1 MADIARLFLEGA
13 RPLPTRIPPQRRAPQ
28 PSSPV
33 APSAPPAPMPS
44 TQTSETLAAATTVLG
59 LASGVNQA
67 ASWRLLVQAAQGLA
81 QEQST
86 AVALVGLLPNGD
98 KTSFIVD
105 VVGVESMEELPVVRT
120 AQEAGSDNLAVTD
133 MQVARAL
140 HRLRPAVG
148 LWIICAPPCTAR
160 TFPAIA
166 SILHQWLLACPT
178 DNDGLIS
185 GYQFL
190 KQSWVSAGG
199 KDGRVVPSVYLLS
212 EDYAQSAVVHK
223 RLRKAVQ
230 EFLGADL
237 ALAGAGPSHR
247 GTGGGGDE
255 PIRVLS
261 VAYHGPTDA
270 LWAAVLD
277 ELCPMSGNDESFPPT
292 EVESAL
298 DHVEDQAA
306 TVVRQSVTA
315 STFALDHLAQVLDPE
330 ERAALAAGFEEPAVA
345 PRHTPRPAPTP
356 TVAPRPAPVVQS
368 VSAEPPAP
376 AHRAA
381 AASLRAA
388 IDVMSQIP
396 PTPAPAPAAESK
408 IENGGGQKSK
418 IANSNSLRA
427 FDLGVHQDRTAQW
440 DAVERSIWD
449 LSPRSALLDAKP
461 PMSWASETCI
471 SIDAQGRVNV
481 WALYKDGASW
491 FALREWANEH
501 RNLLALTRRDLIVD
515 KAAEVA
521 VHIVLPLDDP
531 RPASEAAESESIVKM
546 LMRAPT
552 QNLHLYRL
560 RLVQWNERRG
570 LMVVPI
576 A

>member
-1 MADIARLFLEGA
+1 
-13 RPLPTRIPPQRRAPQ
+13 
-28 PSSPV
+28 
-33 APSAPPAPMPS
+33 
-44 TQTSETLAAATTVLG
+44 LG
-59 LASGVNQA
+59 LASGANQA

-86 AVALVGLLPNGD
+86 AVALVGLLPNGN

-120 AQEAGSDNLAVTD
+120 AQEAGSDNLAATD
-133 MQVARAL
+133 MQIARAL

-199 KDGRVVPSVYLLS
+199 KDGHVVPSVYLLS
-212 EDYAQSAVVHK
+212 EDYAQAAVVHK
-223 RLRKAVQ
+223 RLHKAVQ

-247 GTGGGGDE
+247 GTGGGDE

-277 ELCPMSGNDESFPPT
+277 ELCPMTGNDESFPPT

-306 TVVRQSVTA
+306 SVVRQSVTA

-330 ERAALAAGFEEPAVA
+330 ERAALAAGFEDPGIPVA
-345 PRHTPRPAPTP
+345 TPRPAPRPVPTP
-356 TVAPRPAPVVQS
+356 TVDPRPTPVFPS
-368 VSAEPPAP
+368 ISAAPPAP
-376 AHRAA
+376 AHRVA

-396 PTPAPAPAAESK
+396 PTPAPAAESK

-418 IANSNSLRA
+418 ITNSNSLRA

-440 DAVERSIWD
+440 DAVERSILD

-471 SIDAQGRVNV
+471 TIDAQGRVNV
-481 WALYKDGASW
+481 WTLYKDGASW

-501 RNLLALTRRDLIVD
+501 RNLLALTRRDLTVD
-515 KAAEVA
+515 KAAEVT
-521 VHIVLPLDDP
+521 VHIVLPLEDS
-531 RPASEAAESESIVKM
+531 RPAVASAESEDVVKT

-560 RLVQWNERRG
+560 RFIQWNERRG